1 MRRQIVSTMYN
12 NGNNKSTCESQAY
25 YCLILNSKRAG
36 YDMGYT
42 TTPPPP
48 FFQKEHIKLRE
59 NLKFCPVLSKIQLFK
74 NVKIY

>member
-1 MRRQIVSTMYN
+1 MIWGTQ
-12 NGNNKSTCESQAY
+12 Q
-25 YCLILNSKRAG
+25 L
-36 YDMGYT
+36 
-42 TTPPPP
+42 PPPP

>member
-12 NGNNKSTCESQAY
+12 NGNNQSTCESKAY

-42 TTPPPP
+42 TKDPL
-48 FFQKEHIKLRE
+48 FQKEHIKLRE
-59 NLKFCPVLSKIQLFK
+59 NLKFCPVLRKIQLFK